1 MPRALFL
8 DRRLTPLERNA
19 WQVFRLQLPSD
30 GVTAF
35 PTYDQLRPYL
45 ASMPCAAQ
53 ASHEPWRALDAAAL
67 TRWLSLVRRRRDPK
81 TGRILG
87 NLYVLHDEPLMP
99 FEAMQLDPDY
109 LGLVSQ
115 ALTHAAK
122 AVQIVGMNTLRE
134 IAEDPMLNGRTLP
147 TRLQVLAQ
155 RMARNEWAGC
165 ELSTRACGSRIR
177 RRPRRP
183 TSESRSPSSES
194 EAGPKPAP
202 DGSLRNPKEDRTVR
216 MDRINQVRTVPRAKA
231 LQHLRL
237 PERLLRLK
245 DEQQSGALVALQQ
258 VDEVP
263 AAGGAGRMGRT
274 LPQQRVRNPAGYLFG
289 IIQKAIRGEF
299 KAWAGEGGSPSTP
312 PAPSPPPRPAAPA
325 PSARPLARRRPWP
338 RSGAASPTARNCV
351 RRRRFLSSYP
361 QGIVGTR
368 SLPANGAG
376 SLMRHIVATIDVD
389 LSPGDRWEHAA
400 FPDDNRG
407 RTRCGLLTDSL
418 PGDAD
423 AGGSFPQRVITM
435 ANESQQPLQ
444 LNLGSL
450 RSAMSLTLHT
460 HHASRIWHGRAP
472 AEGALGSSASTA
484 TSA

>member
-1 MPRALFL
+1 MATGGAPRRDGPVALSALFDDALRELVPRAPPTPPAPRGAAAASPAAPVSDGFLYSGNRHESVPRALFL

-19 WQVFRLQLPSD
+19 WQVLRLQLQSD

-53 ASHEPWRALDAAAL
+53 ASHETVARALTLLRL

-81 TGRILG
+81 TGRILS
-87 NLYVLHDEPLMP
+87 NLYMLHDEPLTP

-155 RMARNEWAGC
+155 RMARNEWADASYPQAPVDH
-165 ELSTRACGSRIR
+165 E
-177 RRPRRP
+177 
-183 TSESRSPSSES
+183 SEEGQDGLLRNLEGPSSES
-194 EAGPKPAP
+194 EAGLKSAP

-216 MDRINQVRTVPRAKA
+216 MDRINQVRTVPRAKS

-245 DEQQSGALVALQQ
+245 DEQQSGAMVALQQ
-258 VDEVP
+258 VDESLRQAVLDEWD
-263 AAGGAGRMGRT
+263 ARCRKSA
-274 LPQQRVRNPAGYLFG
+274 VRNPAGYLFG

-312 PAPSPPPRPAAPA
+312 PAPPPRPPAAGTTRF
-325 PSARPLARRRPWP
+325 PSP
-338 RSGAASPTARNCV
+338 SCSP
-351 RRRRFLSSYP
+351 P
-361 QGIVGTR
+361 
-368 SLPANGAG
+368 
-376 SLMRHIVATIDVD
+376 
-389 LSPGDRWEHAA
+389 
-400 FPDDNRG
+400 
-407 RTRCGLLTDSL
+407 
-418 PGDAD
+418 
-423 AGGSFPQRVITM
+423 
-435 ANESQQPLQ
+435 
-444 LNLGSL
+444 
-450 RSAMSLTLHT
+450 
-460 HHASRIWHGRAP
+460 
-472 AEGALGSSASTA
+472 
-484 TSA
+484 

>member
-1 MPRALFL
+1 MATGGAPRRDGPVALSALFDDALRELVPPAPPTPPAPRGAAAASLAAPVSDGFLYSGNRHESVPRALFL

-19 WQVFRLQLPSD
+19 WQVFRLQLQSD

-53 ASHEPWRALDAAAL
+53 ASHETVARALTLLRL

-87 NLYVLHDEPLMP
+87 NLYVLHDEPLTP

-155 RMARNEWAGC
+155 RMARNKWADASYPQAPVDH
-165 ELSTRACGSRIR
+165 E
-177 RRPRRP
+177 
-183 TSESRSPSSES
+183 SEEGQDGLLRNLDGPSSES
-194 EAGPKPAP
+194 EAGLKPAP

-216 MDRINQVRTVPRAKA
+216 MDRINQVRTVPRVKA
-231 LQHLRL
+231 SQHLCL

-258 VDEVP
+258 VDESLRQAVLDEWD
-263 AAGGAGRMGRT
+263 ARCRNSA
-274 LPQQRVRNPAGYLFG
+274 VRNPAGYLFG

-312 PAPSPPPRPAAPA
+312 PAPPPRPAAPA
-325 PSARPLARRRPWP
+325 PSAPPPPAPNGPGREAARAYLAK
-338 RSGAASPTARNCV
+338 
-351 RRRRFLSSYP
+351 
-361 QGIVGTR
+361 
-368 SLPANGAG
+368 
-376 SLMRHIVATIDVD
+376 
-389 LSPGDRWEHAA
+389 
-400 FPDDNRG
+400 
-407 RTRCGLLTDSL
+407 
-418 PGDAD
+418 
-423 AGGSFPQRVITM
+423 
-435 ANESQQPLQ
+435 
-444 LNLGSL
+444 L
-450 RSAMSLTLHT
+450 RSTLGD
-460 HHASRIWHGRAP
+460 S
-472 AEGALGSSASTA
+472 
-484 TSA
+484 

>member
-1 MPRALFL
+1 MATGGAPRRDGPVALSALFDEALRELVPLAPPAPRGATPAAPAPQVNDGFLYSGNRHESVPRALFL

-19 WQVFRLQLPSD
+19 WQVFRLQLQSD

-53 ASHEPWRALDAAAL
+53 ASHETVARALTLLRL

-87 NLYVLHDEPLMP
+87 NLYVLHDEPLTP

-155 RMARNEWAGC
+155 RMARNEWADASYPQ
-165 ELSTRACGSRIR
+165 E
-177 RRPRRP
+177 PVDHE
-183 TSESRSPSSES
+183 SEEGQDGLLRNLDDPSSES
-194 EAGPKPAP
+194 EAGLKPAP

-216 MDRINQVRTVPRAKA
+216 IDRINHVRTVPRAKA

-245 DEQQSGALVALQQ
+245 DEQQSGAMVALQQ
-258 VDEVP
+258 VDESLRQAVLDEWD
-263 AAGGAGRMGRT
+263 ARCRNSA
-274 LPQQRVRNPAGYLFG
+274 VRNPAGYLFG

-312 PAPSPPPRPAAPA
+312 PAPPPRPPAPA
-325 PSARPLARRRPWP
+325 PSASPPPAPNGPGREAARAYLAKL
-338 RSGAASPTARNCV
+338 RST
-351 RRRRFLSSYP
+351 L
-361 QGIVGTR
+361 
-368 SLPANGAG
+368 
-376 SLMRHIVATIDVD
+376 
-389 LSPGDRWEHAA
+389 
-400 FPDDNRG
+400 
-407 RTRCGLLTDSL
+407 
-418 PGDAD
+418 
-423 AGGSFPQRVITM
+423 GGS
-435 ANESQQPLQ
+435 
-444 LNLGSL
+444 
-450 RSAMSLTLHT
+450 
-460 HHASRIWHGRAP
+460 
-472 AEGALGSSASTA
+472 
-484 TSA
+484 

>member
-1 MPRALFL
+1 MTTGDAPRRDGPVALSALFDEALRHLEPKEPQGTAPAADGFLYSGNRHESVPRRLFL

-19 WQVFRLQLPSD
+19 WQVFRLQLQSD

-53 ASHEPWRALDAAAL
+53 ASHETVARALTLLRL

-87 NLYVLHDEPLMP
+87 NLYVLHDEPLTP

-122 AVQIVGMNTLRE
+122 AVQIVGANTLRE

-155 RMARNEWAGC
+155 RMARNEWADASYPQAPVDH
-165 ELSTRACGSRIR
+165 E
-177 RRPRRP
+177 
-183 TSESRSPSSES
+183 SEEGQDGLLRNLDGPSSES
-194 EAGPKPAP
+194 EAGLKPAP

-237 PERLLRLK
+237 PARLLRLK
-245 DEQQSGALVALQQ
+245 DEQQSGAMVALQQ
-258 VDEVP
+258 VDESLRQAVLDEWD
-263 AAGGAGRMGRT
+263 ARCRKSA
-274 LPQQRVRNPAGYLFG
+274 VRNPAGYLFG

-312 PAPSPPPRPAAPA
+312 PAPPPRPAAPA
-325 PSARPLARRRPWP
+325 PSAPPPPAPNGPGREAARAYLAK
-338 RSGAASPTARNCV
+338 
-351 RRRRFLSSYP
+351 
-361 QGIVGTR
+361 
-368 SLPANGAG
+368 
-376 SLMRHIVATIDVD
+376 
-389 LSPGDRWEHAA
+389 
-400 FPDDNRG
+400 
-407 RTRCGLLTDSL
+407 
-418 PGDAD
+418 
-423 AGGSFPQRVITM
+423 
-435 ANESQQPLQ
+435 
-444 LNLGSL
+444 L
-450 RSAMSLTLHT
+450 RSTLGD
-460 HHASRIWHGRAP
+460 S
-472 AEGALGSSASTA
+472 
-484 TSA
+484 

>member
-1 MPRALFL
+1 MATGGAPRRDGPVALSALFDDALRELVPRAPPTPPAPRGAAAASPAAPVSDGFLYSGNRHESVPRALFL

-19 WQVFRLQLPSD
+19 WQVLRLQLQSD

-53 ASHEPWRALDAAAL
+53 ASHETVARALTLLRL

-81 TGRILG
+81 TGRILS
-87 NLYVLHDEPLMP
+87 NLYVLHDEPLTP

-155 RMARNEWAGC
+155 RMARNKWADASYPQAPVDH
-165 ELSTRACGSRIR
+165 E
-177 RRPRRP
+177 
-183 TSESRSPSSES
+183 SEEGQDGLLRNLEGPSSES
-194 EAGPKPAP
+194 EAGLKSAP

-216 MDRINQVRTVPRAKA
+216 MDRINQVRTVPRAKS

-245 DEQQSGALVALQQ
+245 DEQQSGAMVALQQ
-258 VDEVP
+258 VDESLRQAVLDEWD
-263 AAGGAGRMGRT
+263 ARCRKSA
-274 LPQQRVRNPAGYLFG
+274 VRNPAGYLFG
-289 IIQKAIRGEF
+289 IIQKAMRGEF

-312 PAPSPPPRPAAPA
+312 PAPPPRPAAPA
-325 PSARPLARRRPWP
+325 PSAPPPPAPNGPGREAARAYLAK
-338 RSGAASPTARNCV
+338 
-351 RRRRFLSSYP
+351 
-361 QGIVGTR
+361 
-368 SLPANGAG
+368 
-376 SLMRHIVATIDVD
+376 
-389 LSPGDRWEHAA
+389 
-400 FPDDNRG
+400 
-407 RTRCGLLTDSL
+407 
-418 PGDAD
+418 
-423 AGGSFPQRVITM
+423 
-435 ANESQQPLQ
+435 
-444 LNLGSL
+444 L
-450 RSAMSLTLHT
+450 RSTLGD
-460 HHASRIWHGRAP
+460 S
-472 AEGALGSSASTA
+472 
-484 TSA
+484 

>member
-1 MPRALFL
+1 MATGGAPRRDGPVALSALFDDALRELVPPAALAARGTAPTSPAAPVSDGFLFSGNRHESVPRTLFL

-19 WQVFRLQLPSD
+19 WQVFRLQLNDD

-53 ASHEPWRALDAAAL
+53 ASHETVARALTLLRL

-87 NLYVLHDEPLMP
+87 NLYVLHDEPLTP

-155 RMARNEWAGC
+155 RMARNEWLDASYPQ
-165 ELSTRACGSRIR
+165 E
-177 RRPRRP
+177 PVDHE
-183 TSESRSPSSES
+183 SEEGQDGLLRNLETPSSKS

-202 DGSLRNPKEDRTVR
+202 DGLLRNPKEDRTVR
-216 MDRINQVRTVPRAKA
+216 MGHINQVRTVPRVKA
-231 LQHLRL
+231 LQHLCL

-258 VDEVP
+258 VDESLWQAVLDEWD
-263 AAGGAGRMGRT
+263 ARCRNSA
-274 LPQQRVRNPAGYLFG
+274 VRNPAGYLFG

-299 KAWAGEGGSPSTP
+299 KAWAGEGGSPSMP
-312 PAPSPPPRPAAPA
+312 PAPSPSPHPATAAPPA
-325 PSARPLARRRPWP
+325 P
-338 RSGAASPTARNCV
+338 ASPAPNGPGREVARAY
-351 RRRRFLSSYP
+351 L
-361 QGIVGTR
+361 
-368 SLPANGAG
+368 AK
-376 SLMRHIVATIDVD
+376 
-389 LSPGDRWEHAA
+389 
-400 FPDDNRG
+400 
-407 RTRCGLLTDSL
+407 
-418 PGDAD
+418 
-423 AGGSFPQRVITM
+423 
-435 ANESQQPLQ
+435 
-444 LNLGSL
+444 L
-450 RSAMSLTLHT
+450 RSA
-460 HHASRIWHGRAP
+460 
-472 AEGALGSSASTA
+472 LGNS
-484 TSA
+484 

>member
-1 MPRALFL
+1 MATGGAPRRDGPVALSALFDDALRELVPRAPPTPPAPRGAAAASPAAPVSDGFLYSGNRHESVPRALFL

-19 WQVFRLQLPSD
+19 WQVFRLQLNDD

-53 ASHEPWRALDAAAL
+53 ASHETVARALTLLRL

-81 TGRILG
+81 TGRILS
-87 NLYVLHDEPLMP
+87 NLYMLHDEPLTP

-155 RMARNEWAGC
+155 RMARNEWADASYPQAPVDH
-165 ELSTRACGSRIR
+165 E
-177 RRPRRP
+177 
-183 TSESRSPSSES
+183 SEEGQDGLLRNLEGPSSES
-194 EAGPKPAP
+194 EAGLKSAP

-216 MDRINQVRTVPRAKA
+216 MDRINQVRTVPRAKS

-245 DEQQSGALVALQQ
+245 DEQQSGAMVALQQ
-258 VDEVP
+258 VDESLRQAVLDEWD
-263 AAGGAGRMGRT
+263 ARCRNSA
-274 LPQQRVRNPAGYLFG
+274 VRNPAGYLFG

-312 PAPSPPPRPAAPA
+312 PAPPPRPAAPA
-325 PSARPLARRRPWP
+325 PSAPPPPAPNGPGREAARAYLAK
-338 RSGAASPTARNCV
+338 
-351 RRRRFLSSYP
+351 
-361 QGIVGTR
+361 
-368 SLPANGAG
+368 
-376 SLMRHIVATIDVD
+376 
-389 LSPGDRWEHAA
+389 
-400 FPDDNRG
+400 
-407 RTRCGLLTDSL
+407 
-418 PGDAD
+418 
-423 AGGSFPQRVITM
+423 
-435 ANESQQPLQ
+435 
-444 LNLGSL
+444 L
-450 RSAMSLTLHT
+450 RSTLGD
-460 HHASRIWHGRAP
+460 S
-472 AEGALGSSASTA
+472 
-484 TSA
+484 

>member
-1 MPRALFL
+1 VALSALFDDALRELVPRAPPTPPAPRGAAAALPAAPVSDGFLYSGNRHESVPRALFL

-19 WQVFRLQLPSD
+19 WQVLRLQLQSD

-53 ASHEPWRALDAAAL
+53 ASHETVARALTLLRL

-81 TGRILG
+81 TGRILS
-87 NLYVLHDEPLMP
+87 NLYVLHDEPLTP

-155 RMARNEWAGC
+155 RMARNEWADASYPQAPVDH
-165 ELSTRACGSRIR
+165 E
-177 RRPRRP
+177 
-183 TSESRSPSSES
+183 SEEGQDGLLRNLEGPSSES
-194 EAGPKPAP
+194 EAGLKSAP

-216 MDRINQVRTVPRAKA
+216 MDRINQVRTVPRAKS

-245 DEQQSGALVALQQ
+245 DEQQSGAMVALQQ
-258 VDEVP
+258 VDESLRQAVLDEWD
-263 AAGGAGRMGRT
+263 ARCRKSA
-274 LPQQRVRNPAGYLFG
+274 VRNPAGYLFG
-289 IIQKAIRGEF
+289 IIQKAMRGEF

-312 PAPSPPPRPAAPA
+312 PAPPPRPAAPA
-325 PSARPLARRRPWP
+325 PSAPPPPAPNGPGREAARAYLAK
-338 RSGAASPTARNCV
+338 
-351 RRRRFLSSYP
+351 
-361 QGIVGTR
+361 
-368 SLPANGAG
+368 
-376 SLMRHIVATIDVD
+376 
-389 LSPGDRWEHAA
+389 
-400 FPDDNRG
+400 
-407 RTRCGLLTDSL
+407 
-418 PGDAD
+418 
-423 AGGSFPQRVITM
+423 
-435 ANESQQPLQ
+435 
-444 LNLGSL
+444 L
-450 RSAMSLTLHT
+450 RSTLGD
-460 HHASRIWHGRAP
+460 S
-472 AEGALGSSASTA
+472 
-484 TSA
+484 

>member
-1 MPRALFL
+1 MATGGAPRRDGPVALSALFDDALRELVPRAPPTPPAPRGAAAASPAAPVSDGFLYSGNRHESVPRALFL

-19 WQVFRLQLPSD
+19 WQVLRLQLQSD

-53 ASHEPWRALDAAAL
+53 ASHETVARALTLLRL

-81 TGRILG
+81 TGRILS
-87 NLYVLHDEPLMP
+87 NLYMLHDEPLSP

-109 LGLVSQ
+109 LGLVGQ

-155 RMARNEWAGC
+155 RMARNEWADASYPQAPVDH
-165 ELSTRACGSRIR
+165 E
-177 RRPRRP
+177 
-183 TSESRSPSSES
+183 SEEGQDGLLRNLDGPSSES

-216 MDRINQVRTVPRAKA
+216 MDRINQVRTVPRAKS

-245 DEQQSGALVALQQ
+245 DEQQSGAMVALQQ
-258 VDEVP
+258 VDESLRQAVLDEWD
-263 AAGGAGRMGRT
+263 ARCRKSA
-274 LPQQRVRNPAGYLFG
+274 VRNPAGYLFG
-289 IIQKAIRGEF
+289 IIQKAMRGEF

-312 PAPSPPPRPAAPA
+312 PAPPPRPPAAGTTRF
-325 PSARPLARRRPWP
+325 PSP
-338 RSGAASPTARNCV
+338 SCSP
-351 RRRRFLSSYP
+351 P
-361 QGIVGTR
+361 
-368 SLPANGAG
+368 
-376 SLMRHIVATIDVD
+376 
-389 LSPGDRWEHAA
+389 
-400 FPDDNRG
+400 
-407 RTRCGLLTDSL
+407 
-418 PGDAD
+418 
-423 AGGSFPQRVITM
+423 
-435 ANESQQPLQ
+435 
-444 LNLGSL
+444 
-450 RSAMSLTLHT
+450 
-460 HHASRIWHGRAP
+460 
-472 AEGALGSSASTA
+472 
-484 TSA
+484 

>member
-1 MPRALFL
+1 MATGGAPRRDGPVALSALFDDALRELVPRAPPTPPAPRGAAAASPAAPVSDGFLYSGNRHESVPRALFL

-19 WQVFRLQLPSD
+19 WQVLRLQLQSD

-53 ASHEPWRALDAAAL
+53 ASHETVARALTLLRL

-81 TGRILG
+81 TGRILS
-87 NLYVLHDEPLMP
+87 NLYVLHDEPLTP

-155 RMARNEWAGC
+155 RMARNEWADASYPQAPVDH
-165 ELSTRACGSRIR
+165 E
-177 RRPRRP
+177 
-183 TSESRSPSSES
+183 SEEGQDGLLRNLEGPSSES
-194 EAGPKPAP
+194 EAGLKSAP

-245 DEQQSGALVALQQ
+245 DEQQSGAMVALQQ
-258 VDEVP
+258 VDESLRQAVLDEWD
-263 AAGGAGRMGRT
+263 ARCRNSA
-274 LPQQRVRNPAGYLFG
+274 VRNPAGYLFG

-312 PAPSPPPRPAAPA
+312 PAPPPRPAAPA
-325 PSARPLARRRPWP
+325 PSAPPPPAPNGPGREAARAYLAK
-338 RSGAASPTARNCV
+338 
-351 RRRRFLSSYP
+351 
-361 QGIVGTR
+361 
-368 SLPANGAG
+368 
-376 SLMRHIVATIDVD
+376 
-389 LSPGDRWEHAA
+389 
-400 FPDDNRG
+400 
-407 RTRCGLLTDSL
+407 
-418 PGDAD
+418 
-423 AGGSFPQRVITM
+423 
-435 ANESQQPLQ
+435 
-444 LNLGSL
+444 L
-450 RSAMSLTLHT
+450 RSTLGD
-460 HHASRIWHGRAP
+460 S
-472 AEGALGSSASTA
+472 
-484 TSA
+484 

>member
-1 MPRALFL
+1 MATGGAPRRDGPVALSALFDDALRELVPRAPPTPPAPRGAAAALPAAPVSDGFLYSGNRHESVPRALFL

-19 WQVFRLQLPSD
+19 WQVLRLQLQSD

-53 ASHEPWRALDAAAL
+53 ASHETVARALTLLRL

-81 TGRILG
+81 TGRILS
-87 NLYVLHDEPLMP
+87 NLYVLHDEPLTP

-155 RMARNEWAGC
+155 RMARNEWADASYPQAPVDH
-165 ELSTRACGSRIR
+165 E
-177 RRPRRP
+177 
-183 TSESRSPSSES
+183 SEEGQDGLLRNLEGPSSES
-194 EAGPKPAP
+194 EAGLKSAP

-216 MDRINQVRTVPRAKA
+216 MDRINQVRTVPRAKS

-245 DEQQSGALVALQQ
+245 DEQQSGAMVALQQ
-258 VDEVP
+258 VDESLRQAVLDEWD
-263 AAGGAGRMGRT
+263 ARCRKSA
-274 LPQQRVRNPAGYLFG
+274 VRNPAGYLFG
-289 IIQKAIRGEF
+289 IIQKAMRGEF

-312 PAPSPPPRPAAPA
+312 PAPPPRPAAPA
-325 PSARPLARRRPWP
+325 PSAPPPPAPNGPGREAARAYLAK
-338 RSGAASPTARNCV
+338 
-351 RRRRFLSSYP
+351 
-361 QGIVGTR
+361 
-368 SLPANGAG
+368 
-376 SLMRHIVATIDVD
+376 
-389 LSPGDRWEHAA
+389 
-400 FPDDNRG
+400 
-407 RTRCGLLTDSL
+407 
-418 PGDAD
+418 
-423 AGGSFPQRVITM
+423 
-435 ANESQQPLQ
+435 
-444 LNLGSL
+444 L
-450 RSAMSLTLHT
+450 R
-460 HHASRIWHGRAP
+460 
-472 AEGALGSSASTA
+472 
-484 TSA
+484 